1 MYARQPEFHLEKA
14 TVDWAQVPEF
24 SAVYNGASLVIPV
37 VEHYLNQVMKDVK
50 ARCGNANPELAEE
63 IDIFT
68 LQETIHATLHKKF
81 NQCLFDA
88 GIDELKPLMKEVAAE
103 LRQLRE
109 TRSLA
114 FNIAFCAG
122 FETIATFGSKY
133 LYEQC
138 DQYFEGADPYM
149 PNLILWHVAE
159 EFEHRA
165 TCHRA
170 FNAVSGNYFMRL
182 YAMAYAFRVIGGYFR
197 RAEAIV
203 LAHYRRD
210 LPSEARSKSERR
222 SIEIFRRQM
231 RYLIPRMV
239 RIGLPGY
246 DPAHLPMSPR
256 IAKALDY
263 FKRTEPITQR
273 YDPAIGD
280 VVPAVHT

>member
-1 MYARQPEFHLEKA
+1 MYAREPEFHLDKA
-14 TVDWAQVPEF
+14 NVNWSRIVEF
-24 SAVYNGASLVIPV
+24 SAVYNGASVVIPI

-50 ARCGNANPELAEE
+50 AAVGDRNPALTEE
-63 IDIFT
+63 IDIFM

-88 GIDELKPLMKEVAAE
+88 GIDELKPLMKEVADTLKR
-103 LRQLRE
+103 LRD

-133 LYEQC
+133 LYEEC
-138 DQYFEGADPYM
+138 DPYFEGADPPM

-170 FNAVSGNYFMRL
+170 FNAVSGNYFVRL
-182 YAMAYAFRVIGGYFR
+182 YAMVYAFRVIGGFFR

-203 LAHYRRD
+203 LAHHRKNMSAD
-210 LPSEARSKSERR
+210 ELATSKRR
-222 SIEIFRRQM
+222 SDKVFRRQM
-231 RYLIPRMV
+231 RYLLPRMV

-246 DPAHLPMSPR
+246 DPAKLPMSPR
-256 IAKALDY
+256 IAKALEF
-263 FKRTEPITQR
+263 FKRSEPITQR
-273 YDPAIGD
+273 YDPATGSLA
-280 VVPAVHT
+280 VP